1 MEEACQPGKCIRCG
15 VKFSE
20 IARTEVTMPLTDGS
34 LLRVGVCLGC
44 RDRIFDEDKGELWS
58 ALLRGWELQIE
69 KLGWPLER
77 RDKYMTGYRK
87 KAIA

>member
-1 MEEACQPGKCIRCG
+1 MQEACKPGLCVRCG
-15 VKFSE
+15 VGFDG
-20 IARTEVTMPLTDGS
+20 ANRTEVSMPLTDGS

-44 RDRIFDEDKGELWS
+44 RDKIWNEDKGELWS

-69 KLGWPLER
+69 KLGWPLDR
-77 RDKYMTGYRK
+77 RDKYMTSYRK